1 MPSRRAAV
9 VLLAIV
15 ATACGGGGE
24 TDTAAVATPSGE
36 ALPPPTE
43 QDIQADSIRRA
54 NEVQLTRE
62 TFSYTGGTR
71 DPFSSLFNLS
81 STGPEIQ
88 DLALVGIYLD
98 PDRHGNSIALVR
110 ERSSGRPHRLRVGDQ
125 LGRARLAQI
134 RRMDIVFTIEDFGF
148 ERQETL
154 ALPKRD
160 YQARAEPDH
169 DEP

>member
-9 VLLAIV
+9 VLLAVV

-24 TDTAAVATPSGE
+24 PAPAVVDASGDATL
-36 ALPPPTE
+36 ALPTE
-43 QDIQADSIRRA
+43 QDIQEDSIRRA

-71 DPFSSLFNLS
+71 DPFSSLFDLS
-81 STGPEIQ
+81 TTGPEIQ
-88 DLALVGIYLD
+88 DLELVGIYLD
-98 PDRHGNSIALVR
+98 PDRPGNSIALLR
-110 ERSSGRPHRLRVGDQ
+110 ERSTGRPHKLRAGDQ
-125 LGRARLAQI
+125 LGRARVAQI

-154 ALPKRD
+154 ALPKREEGT
-160 YQARAEPDH
+160 Q
-169 DEP
+169 

>member
-1 MPSRRAAV
+1 VPSRRAAV

-15 ATACGGGGE
+15 AAACGGGGGGE
-24 TDTAAVATPSGE
+24 PAPAAVDASGDPTL
-36 ALPPPTE
+36 ALPTE
-43 QDIQADSIRRA
+43 QDIQEDSIRRA

-88 DLALVGIYLD
+88 DLELVGIYLD
-98 PDRHGNSIALVR
+98 PDRPGNSIALLR
-110 ERSSGRPHRLRVGDQ
+110 ERSTGRPHKLRAGDQ
-125 LGRARLAQI
+125 LGRARVAQI

-154 ALPKRD
+154 ALPKR
-160 YQARAEPDH
+160 EEGTP
-169 DEP
+169 